1 MKKKKIVQLVFCCV
15 AFALALTL
23 IIGGLIVYATIR

>member
-1 MKKKKIVQLVFCCV
+1 MKKKKIVQIVFCAV

-23 IIGGLIVYATIR
+23 IIGGLIVG